1 MGKGKDDDGGGKDRE
16 EEAKRN
22 KEWGIEERKKLER
35 IIRVITEC
43 SRLFKRHE
51 TSTNSVK

>member
-22 KEWGIEERKKLER
+22 KEWGIEERKTLER
-35 IIRVITEC
+35 VIRVMREC
-43 SRLFKRHE
+43 SRLFRRHE